1 MEKYSW
7 LIALLGVFISSCA
20 QLLMKASAVKKKQS
34 SILEKF
40 LNIRIMTAYSM
51 MMLSSLISVLCL
63 RHLQLQ
69 YVPMIEATGFLW
81 VPLLSFLILR
91 EKPTRYNVIGG
102 IIIVSGMIL
111 FTIGSF

>member
-63 RHLQLQ
+63 RYLQLK

-102 IIIVSGMIL
+102 IIIVSGVIL
-111 FTIGSF
+111 FTIGSL

>member
-63 RHLQLQ
+63 RYLQLK
-69 YVPMIEATGFLW
+69 YVPMIEAAGFLW

>member
-1 MEKYSW
+1 M
-7 LIALLGVFISSCA
+7 
-20 QLLMKASAVKKKQS
+20 
-34 SILEKF
+34 EKF

-63 RHLQLQ
+63 RYLQLK